1 MNLHSLLQQR
11 EAAGRPVRVVLVGA
25 GKFGSMYLSQARR
38 TPGIHILAVCDL
50 DPPRARASLARV
62 GWEPERY
69 AAPSLDAAAKGRQTC
84 VTDDAMAAIAHPATE
99 VVIDATGNP
108 AVGIAHV
115 LACCRHRKHVVMV
128 NVEADALAGPLL
140 ARRAKEAG
148 IVYSLAYGDQPA
160 LICEQVDWARAA
172 GFTVVAAGKG
182 TKYLPAFHASTPKT
196 VWGHYGFSDE
206 TVAKG
211 DFNAQ
216 MFNSFLDGTKSGI
229 EMAAVANA
237 TGLTPAPDGLA
248 FPPCGVD
255 ELPRVL
261 RPASVGGSLH
271 HAGQVE
277 VVSSVERDG
286 RPVFRDLRWGVYVT
300 FCAEHEYVR
309 RCFQEYGIVTD
320 STGEYAAMYKPSHL
334 IGLELGISVA
344 SVAVRGEPTGAATG
358 WRGDCVATAKRAL
371 RAGEMLDGE
380 GGYTVWGK
388 LMPARDS
395 AARGALP
402 IGLAHKVKVKRDLA
416 AGATVTWDDVE
427 HDASSEAVKIR
438 REMEKSFDDTTT

>member
-1 MNLHSLLQQR
+1 MNLHRLLQDR
-11 EAAGRPVRVVLVGA
+11 AAQGRPVRVVLIGA

-38 TPGIHILAVCDL
+38 TPGIHVLAIADL
-50 DPPRARASLARV
+50 APQRAREALARV
-62 GWEPERY
+62 GWDGARCG
-69 AAPSLDAAAKGRQTC
+69 AGSLDEAARAATTF
-84 VTDDAMAAIAHPATE
+84 VTDDTAAAIAHPATE
-99 VVIDATGNP
+99 VVIDCTGHP
-108 AVGIAHV
+108 AAGIAHV
-115 LACCRHRKHVVMV
+115 LACCRHGKHIVMV

-140 ARRAKEAG
+140 ARRAADAG

-160 LICEQVDWARAA
+160 LICELVDWARTA

-182 TKYLPAFHASTPKT
+182 TKYLPAYHASTPRT

-206 TVAKG
+206 MVARG

-237 TGLTPAPDGLA
+237 TGLAPAPDGLA

-255 ELPRVL
+255 DLARVL
-261 RPASVGGSLH
+261 RPRSAGGSLH

-277 VVSSVERDG
+277 VISSVERDG

-300 FCAEHEYVR
+300 FAAEHEYVR

-320 STGEYAAMYKPSHL
+320 PSGEYAGMYKPSHL

-344 SVAVRGEPTGAATG
+344 SVALRREATGAATG
-358 WRGDCVATAKRAL
+358 FRADCVATAKRDLA
-371 RAGEMLDGE
+371 AGETLDGE
-380 GGYTVWGK
+380 GGYTVYGR
-388 LMPARDS
+388 LMPAS
-395 AARGALP
+395 ASLAAGGLP
-402 IGLAHKVKVKRDLA
+402 IGLAHKVKLVRDVP
-416 AGATVTWDDVE
+416 AGRPVSWDDVAI
-427 HDASSEAVKIR
+427 DGSSEAARIR
-438 REMEKSFDDTTT
+438 REMEAGGADA